1 MHNKN
6 LKKQKDEQI
15 GIPLNIKQ
23 DNSISF
29 LKHSFDKQV
38 ISVSVT
44 PYWRSFPFVLS
55 FVFSWITFIFLGI
68 TLYLN
73 YPALPSQIP
82 LLYSQSL
89 VGWDLI
95 DKKALLV
102 MMAFFFVFNIINPL
116 INSKIYNFDKR
127 LILILSLAI
136 ITIDS
141 LLLIAL
147 NELFFLVI
155 TIK

>member
-6 LKKQKDEQI
+6 LKKQKEEQI

-23 DNSISF
+23 DNSIAF
-29 LKHSFDKQV
+29 LKHTFDKQV

-44 PYWRSFPFVLS
+44 PYWRSFPFVLA
-55 FVFSWITFIFLGI
+55 FVYSWITFIFLGI

-127 LILILSLAI
+127 LILVLSLAI